1 VSIPRLAAF
10 GGESHDIRSL
20 DHRKCRENDRS
31 RSQDAEGKRC
41 RHPQG
46 ASWRCAIL
54 GLRRECCG
62 DCCKRDNGGAD
73 NTGTAT
79 VIHCTNFSGVTE
91 RIRFVLR
98 NFNSTLV
105 GNVTNDVGHLSTLT
119 KATHGT
125 VNTEDLP
132 HTAPGVGINQGTL
145 AIAAT
150 SRNIVCTALV
160 TDATTATPH
169 GVALRGIRFNPATDS
184 QE

>member
-1 VSIPRLAAF
+1 MTFVRWIIALAAVAAVLPAQAQDRAAP
-10 GGESHDIRSL
+10 GGI
-20 DHRKCRENDRS
+20 
-31 RSQDAEGKRC
+31 EGVSGPLATSDPEIVIYRF
-41 RHPQG
+41 PG
-46 ASWRCAIL
+46 VY
-54 GLRRECCG
+54 
-62 DCCKRDNGGAD
+62 DNGGAE

-98 NFNSTLV
+98 NFNTTLV
-105 GNVTNDVGHLSTLT
+105 GNVENNVGHLGTLT

-132 HTAPGVGINQGTL
+132 HIAPGVSVNQGTL

-150 SRNIVCTALV
+150 STNIICTALV
-160 TDATTATPH
+160 TDAATATPH
-169 GVALRGIRFNPATDS
+169 GVALRGIRFNPAPGS